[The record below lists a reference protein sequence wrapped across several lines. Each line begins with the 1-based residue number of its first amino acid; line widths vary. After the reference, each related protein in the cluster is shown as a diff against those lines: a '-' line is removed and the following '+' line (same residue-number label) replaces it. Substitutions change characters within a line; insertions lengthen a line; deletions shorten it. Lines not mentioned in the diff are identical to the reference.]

1 MSTMKTT
8 KHLAIV
14 LTTILFSC
22 SKDNDPTPTVE
33 DITGSWAATAI
44 DYTGTTTVTGSPIKI
59 DFTGKGKDMDLAVTF
74 NRNPATFSSKGD
86 YTIALTSVV
95 SGQSITQDYPFQGF
109 FSNGTWTR
117 DGNTITVTSAQ
128 GTQQATIVEQ
138 TATTLKINWD
148 YVLAQ
153 GPSTMDIHGTYA
165 FKKK

>member
-14 LTTILFSC
+14 LATILFSC

-44 DYTGTTTVTGSPIKI
+44 DYTGTTTVAGSPFKT
-59 DFTGKGKDMDLAVTF
+59 DFTGKGKDMDLTVTL
-74 NRNPATFSSKGD
+74 NKNPATFSSSGD

-95 SGQSITQDYPFQGF
+95 LGQSTTQDYPFQGF
-109 FSNGTWTR
+109 LANGTWTL
-117 DGNTITVTSAQ
+117 DGNTLTVTSAQ
-128 GTQQATIVEQ
+128 GVQHATIVEQ

-153 GPSTMDIHGTYA
+153 GPASMDIHGTYA